1 MSDTQFAA
9 YEAKCATA
17 ARLSAE
23 ILPHNK
29 QVLFEA
35 LATAGINI
43 VTIAFDGSG
52 DSGQFEEPL
61 GYDAEN
67 RLVAIPTGDITVKS
81 VNFDT
86 GTVSELTTTV
96 ADYIEMLACDFL
108 EGAHDGWENGE
119 GAHGEFNFA
128 LTERT
133 ITLDYNERYIEYIH
147 HEHEF

>member
-35 LATAGINI
+35 LAAAGINI
-43 VTIAFDGSG
+43 ATIAFDGSG

-61 GYDAEN
+61 GYGADSCE
-67 RLVAIPTGDITVKS
+67 VAIPTGDITVKS
-81 VNFDT
+81 VDFDT
-86 GTVSELTTTV
+86 GTVSVRTTTV
-96 ADYIEMLACDFL
+96 GDFIETLACDFL
-108 EGAHDGWENGE
+108 EGTHAGWENDD
-119 GAHGEFNFA
+119 GAHGEFTFS
-128 LTERT
+128 LTDRT
-133 ITLDYNERYIEYIH
+133 ITLDYNERYIESDHYK
-147 HEHEF
+147 HEF

>member
-23 ILPHNK
+23 ILPYNK

-35 LATAGINI
+35 LAAAGINI

-52 DSGQFEEPL
+52 DSGQFEEPV

-67 RLVAIPTGDITVKS
+67 REVAIPTGDITVKS
-81 VNFDT
+81 VDFDT
-86 GTVSELTTTV
+86 GTVSEQTTTV
-96 ADYIEMLACDFL
+96 GDFIETLACDFL
-108 EGAHDGWENGE
+108 EGDARRLGKRRGR
-119 GAHGEFNFA
+119 ARRIQLFA
-128 LTERT
+128 RRSNDHARLQRALHR
-133 ITLDYNERYIEYIH
+133 IQPL
-147 HEHEF
+147 

>member
-9 YEAKCATA
+9 YEAKCATT

-35 LATAGINI
+35 LAAAGINI

-52 DSGQFEEPL
+52 DSGQFEEPV

-67 RLVAIPTGDITVKS
+67 RVVAIPTGDITVKS
-81 VNFDT
+81 VDFDT
-86 GTVSELTTTV
+86 GTVSERTTT
-96 ADYIEMLACDFL
+96 AGDYIEALACDFL
-108 EGAHDGWENGE
+108 EETHDGWENGE
-119 GAHGEFNFA
+119 GAHGEFFFA
-128 LTERT
+128 LAERT
-133 ITLDYNERYIEYIH
+133 ITLDYNERYIEYSH

>member
-35 LATAGINI
+35 LAAAGINI

-52 DSGQFEEPL
+52 DCGQFDAPA
-61 GYDAEN
+61 GFDAEN
-67 RLVAIPTGDITVKS
+67 REVAIPTGDINVKS
-81 VNFDT
+81 VDFDT
-86 GTVSELTTTV
+86 GTVFEHTTTV
-96 ADYIEMLACDFL
+96 GEYILTLACDFL
-108 EGAHDGWENGE
+108 EGTHDGWEDGE
-119 GAHGEFNFA
+119 GAHGEFTFA
-128 LTERT
+128 LTDRA
-133 ITLDYNERYIEYIH
+133 ITLDFNERYIEYTH
-147 HEHEF
+147 HEHKF